1 MRRYLAL
8 WAELFRLS
16 WRRKPR
22 LVCGMLLVRTAAVAA
37 VAASALCLREAVD
50 AGLAHRSGPAVAAA
64 LGAAFTYAVT
74 QYLRGATGSLRI
86 LLVETV
92 GLTDLQ
98 QRIYRDIAGVE
109 GLDHLERTDFL
120 DRVTVVRNSA
130 WGIADSLWASVEAVF
145 NVLEVVVALVL
156 LGTMNPWLLFLLA
169 FAAVPLWFDRRGLR
183 AVKDAE
189 TATAE
194 AFRLQRHLFGL
205 ATSASAGKELRLA
218 GSGPEL
224 ARRQREAWD
233 EAMRGRA
240 RARIGAAVW
249 KLSGWGLFT
258 AGFVA
263 GLALVTHRA
272 AHGHGTVGDIVLTVT
287 VANNLR
293 ESVHFAVLRATDTAG
308 ASRLIEP
315 YLWLRD
321 WVAADRARVRG
332 TAGGRTPEVLRE
344 GIVFENVSYTY
355 PGTDRL
361 ALDGVDVTLPA
372 GSVVAIVGEYGSGK
386 TTLVKLLAKFYRPDA
401 GRITVDGADLAE
413 LDTGQWRS
421 RSSAAFQD
429 FGRLHTTFAEA
440 VGLGDLAHAEDRER
454 VAEAVRAAD
463 AESLVARLPDGL
475 DSQLGREFDGV
486 DLSEGQWQK
495 TALARASMRR
505 DPLLFVLD
513 EPTASLD
520 APSED
525 AIFSRYMLRAREL
538 AARTGAVTL
547 IVSHRFSTV
556 TGADLILV
564 LDRGRLAEA
573 GTHEEL
579 VRLGGRYAD
588 LYAIQAD
595 AYSTASG
602 AG

>member
-1 MRRYLAL
+1 MKRYLGL

-16 WRRKPR
+16 WRKEPR
-22 LVCGMLLVRTAAVAA
+22 LVGGLLAARTASVAA

-50 AGLAHRSGPAVAAA
+50 AALAHHAGQAVAAA
-64 LGAAFTYAVT
+64 LGAALTYGVT
-74 QYLRGATGSLRI
+74 SLLRGATGSLRI
-86 LLVETV
+86 LLVEKV
-92 GLTDLQ
+92 GLTDLLQ
-98 QRIYRDIAGVE
+98 QIHRDIATVE

-130 WGIADSLWASVEAVF
+130 WGIADSLWASVDAVF
-145 NVLEVVVALVL
+145 NVVEVIVALVL
-156 LGTMNPWLLFLLA
+156 LGTMNPWLLFLLP
-169 FAAVPLWFDRRGLR
+169 FAAVPLWFDQRGLR
-183 AVKDAE
+183 AVKEAE

-194 AFRLQRHLFGL
+194 AFRLQRHLFEL
-205 ATSASAGKELRLA
+205 ATSPSAGKELRVA
-218 GSGPEL
+218 GSGPQL
-224 ARRQREAWD
+224 ARLQRQAWD

-240 RARIGAAVW
+240 RARISAAVW
-249 KLSGWGLFT
+249 KMSGWGLFT

-263 GLALVTHRA
+263 GLALVAHRVA
-272 AHGHGTVGDIVLTVT
+272 RGHGTVGDIMLTVA

-293 ESVHFAVLRATDTAG
+293 ESVHFAVVRATDTAS

-321 WVAADRARVRG
+321 WVTADRARVRG
-332 TAGGRTPEVLRE
+332 GEKAPEVLRA
-344 GIVFENVSYTY
+344 GIAFENVSYAY

-386 TTLVKLLAKFYRPDA
+386 TTLVKLLAKFYRPDS
-401 GRITVDGADLAE
+401 GRITVDGRDLAG
-413 LDTGQWRS
+413 LDTEDWRS

-429 FGRLHTTFAEA
+429 FGRLHTSFAEA
-440 VGLGDLAHAEDRER
+440 VGLGDLAHVEDRER
-454 VAEAVRAAD
+454 IAEAVRAAD

-495 TALARASMRR
+495 TALARASMRP

-525 AIFSRYMLRAREL
+525 AIFARYMQRARDL
-538 AARTGAVTL
+538 ATRTGAVTV

-564 LDRGRLAEA
+564 LDRGRLIEA

-579 VRLGGRYAD
+579 VLLGGRYAD
-588 LYAIQAD
+588 LYSIQAN
-595 AYSTASG
+595 AYAP

>member
-1 MRRYLAL
+1 MKRYLAL
-8 WAELFRLS
+8 WAELFGLS
-16 WRRKPR
+16 WRKEPR
-22 LVCGMLLVRTAAVAA
+22 LVGGILAAHTAAVAA

-50 AGLAHRSGPAVAAA
+50 AALAHHPGPAVAAA
-64 LGAAFTYAVT
+64 LGAALTYGVT
-74 QYLRGATGSLRI
+74 WFLRGARGSLRM
-86 LLVETV
+86 LLVEKV
-92 GLTDLQ
+92 GLTDLHQ
-98 QRIYRDIAGVE
+98 QIHRDIASVE

-120 DRVTVVRNSA
+120 DRVTVVRDSA
-130 WGIADSLWASVEAVF
+130 WEIASSLWASVDAVF
-145 NVLEVVVALVL
+145 NVIEVIVALVL

-169 FAAVPLWFDRRGLR
+169 FAAVPLWFDQRGLQ
-183 AVKDAE
+183 AVKEAE

-194 AFRLQRHLFGL
+194 PFRLQRHLFEL
-205 ATSASAGKELRLA
+205 ATSPSAGKELRVA

-224 ARRQREAWD
+224 ARRQQEAWD

-240 RARIGAAVW
+240 RARITAAVW
-249 KLSGWGLFT
+249 KMSGWGLFT

-263 GLALVTHRA
+263 GLALVVHRA
-272 AHGHGTVGDIVLTVT
+272 AHGHGTVGDVVLTVT

-293 ESVHFAVLRATDTAG
+293 GSVHYAVVRATETAG
-308 ASRLIEP
+308 STRLIDP

-332 TAGGRTPEVLRE
+332 GEKTPEVLRE
-344 GIVFENVSYTY
+344 GIVFENVTYAY

-386 TTLVKLLAKFYRPDA
+386 TTLIKLLAKFYRPDG
-401 GRITVDGADLAE
+401 GRITVDGKDLAE
-413 LDTGQWRS
+413 LDTGDWRS

-440 VGLGDLAHAEDRER
+440 VGLGDLAHAEDRDR
-454 VAEAVRAAD
+454 IAEAVRAAD

-495 TALARASMRR
+495 TALARASMRP

-520 APSED
+520 APSEN
-525 AIFSRYMLRAREL
+525 AIFARYMQRARHL
-538 AARTGAVTL
+538 ATRTGTVTV

-595 AYSTASG
+595 AYSASR
-602 AG
+602 

>member
-1 MRRYLAL
+1 MKRYLAL

-16 WRRKPR
+16 WRKEPR
-22 LVCGMLLVRTAAVAA
+22 LVGGLLAARTASVAA
-37 VAASALCLREAVD
+37 VAASALSLREAVD
-50 AGLAHRSGPAVAAA
+50 AALAHHAGPAVAAA
-64 LGAAFTYAVT
+64 LGAALTYGVT
-74 QYLRGATGSLRI
+74 SLLRGATGGLRI
-86 LLVETV
+86 LLVEKV
-92 GLTDLQ
+92 GLTDLLQ
-98 QRIYRDIAGVE
+98 QIHRDIATVE

-130 WGIADSLWASVEAVF
+130 WGIADSLWASVDAVF
-145 NVLEVVVALVL
+145 NVVEVIVALVL

-169 FAAVPLWFDRRGLR
+169 FAAVPLWFDQRGLR
-183 AVKDAE
+183 AVKEAE

-194 AFRLQRHLFGL
+194 AFRLQRHLFEL
-205 ATSASAGKELRLA
+205 ATSPSAGKELRVA
-218 GSGPEL
+218 GSGPQL
-224 ARRQREAWD
+224 ARLQQEAWD

-240 RARIGAAVW
+240 RARISAAVW
-249 KLSGWGLFT
+249 KMSGWGLFT

-263 GLALVTHRA
+263 GLALVAHRV
-272 AHGHGTVGDIVLTVT
+272 AHGHGTVGDIMLTVA

-293 ESVHFAVLRATDTAG
+293 ESVHFAVVRATDTAS

-321 WVAADRARVRG
+321 WVTADRARVRG
-332 TAGGRTPEVLRE
+332 GEKAPEVLRA
-344 GIVFENVSYTY
+344 GIAFENVSYAY
-355 PGTDRL
+355 PGTDRP

-386 TTLVKLLAKFYRPDA
+386 TTLVKLLAKFYRPDS
-401 GRITVDGADLAE
+401 GRITVDGRDLAE
-413 LDTGQWRS
+413 LDTEDWRS

-429 FGRLHTTFAEA
+429 FGRLHTSFAEA
-440 VGLGDLAHAEDRER
+440 VGLGDLAHVEDRER
-454 VAEAVRAAD
+454 IAEAVRAAD

-495 TALARASMRR
+495 TALARASMRP

-525 AIFSRYMLRAREL
+525 AIFARYMQRARDL
-538 AARTGAVTL
+538 ATRTGAVTV

-564 LDRGRLAEA
+564 LDHGRLTEA

-579 VRLGGRYAD
+579 VLLGGRYAD
-588 LYAIQAD
+588 LYSIQAN
-595 AYSTASG
+595 AYASTG
-602 AG
+602 

>member
-1 MRRYLAL
+1 VKRYLAL

-16 WRRKPR
+16 WRKEPR
-22 LVCGMLLVRTAAVAA
+22 LVGGLLAARTASVAA
-37 VAASALCLREAVD
+37 VAASALSLREAVD
-50 AGLAHRSGPAVAAA
+50 AALAHRAGPAVAAA
-64 LGAAFTYAVT
+64 LGAALTYGVT
-74 QYLRGATGSLRI
+74 SLFRGATGSLRI
-86 LLVETV
+86 LLVEKV
-92 GLTDLQ
+92 GLTDLLQ
-98 QRIYRDIAGVE
+98 QIHRDIATVE

-130 WGIADSLWASVEAVF
+130 WGIADSLWASVDAVF
-145 NVLEVVVALVL
+145 NVVEVIVALVL

-169 FAAVPLWFDRRGLR
+169 FAAVPLWFDQRGLR
-183 AVKDAE
+183 AVKEAE

-194 AFRLQRHLFGL
+194 AFRLQRHLFEL
-205 ATSASAGKELRLA
+205 ATSPSAGKELRVT
-218 GSGPEL
+218 GSGPQL
-224 ARRQREAWD
+224 ARLQQEAWD

-240 RARIGAAVW
+240 RARISAAVW
-249 KLSGWGLFT
+249 KMSGWGLFT

-263 GLALVTHRA
+263 GLALVAHRV
-272 AHGHGTVGDIVLTVT
+272 AHGHGTVGDIVLTVA

-293 ESVHFAVLRATDTAG
+293 ESVHFAVVRATDTAS

-321 WVAADRARVRG
+321 WVTADRVRVRG
-332 TAGGRTPEVLRE
+332 GEKAPEVLRA
-344 GIVFENVSYTY
+344 GIAFENVGYAY

-386 TTLVKLLAKFYRPDA
+386 TTLVKLLAKFYRPDS
-401 GRITVDGADLAE
+401 GRITVDGRDLAE
-413 LDTGQWRS
+413 LDTEDWRS

-429 FGRLHTTFAEA
+429 FGRLHTSFAEA
-440 VGLGDLAHAEDRER
+440 VGLGDLAHVEDRER
-454 VAEAVRAAD
+454 IAEAVRAAD

-495 TALARASMRR
+495 TALARASMRP

-525 AIFSRYMLRAREL
+525 AIFARYMKRARDL
-538 AARTGAVTL
+538 ATRTGAVTV

-564 LDRGRLAEA
+564 LDHGRLIEA

-579 VRLGGRYAD
+579 VLLGGRYAD
-588 LYAIQAD
+588 LYSIQAN
-595 AYSTASG
+595 AYAPTG
-602 AG
+602 

>member
-1 MRRYLAL
+1 VKRYLAL
-8 WAELFRLS
+8 WAELLRLS
-16 WRRKPR
+16 WRKEPR
-22 LVCGMLLVRTAAVAA
+22 LVGGILAARTASVAA

-50 AGLAHRSGPAVAAA
+50 AALAHHPGPAVAAA
-64 LGAAFTYAVT
+64 LGAALTYGVT
-74 QYLRGATGSLRI
+74 SLLRGATGSLRI
-86 LLVETV
+86 LLVEKV
-92 GLTDLQ
+92 GLTDLLQ
-98 QRIYRDIAGVE
+98 QIHRDIATVE

-130 WGIADSLWASVEAVF
+130 WGIADSLWASVDAVF
-145 NVLEVVVALVL
+145 NVVEVIVALVL

-169 FAAVPLWFDRRGLR
+169 FAAVPLWFDQRGLR
-183 AVKDAE
+183 AVKEAE
-189 TATAE
+189 TSTAE
-194 AFRLQRHLFGL
+194 AFRLQRHLFEL
-205 ATSASAGKELRLA
+205 ATSPSAGKELRVA
-218 GSGPEL
+218 GSGPRL
-224 ARRQREAWD
+224 ARLQQEAWD

-240 RARIGAAVW
+240 RARISAAVW
-249 KLSGWGLFT
+249 KMSGWGLFT

-263 GLALVTHRA
+263 GLALVAHRV
-272 AHGHGTVGDIVLTVT
+272 AHGHGTVGDVMLTVA

-293 ESVHFAVLRATDTAG
+293 ESVHFAVVRATDTAS

-321 WVAADRARVRG
+321 WVTADRARVRG
-332 TAGGRTPEVLRE
+332 GEKAPEVLRA
-344 GIVFENVSYTY
+344 GIAFENVSYAY

-386 TTLVKLLAKFYRPDA
+386 TTLVKLLAKFYRPDS
-401 GRITVDGADLAE
+401 GRITVDGRDLSG
-413 LDTGQWRS
+413 LDTQDWRS

-429 FGRLHTTFAEA
+429 FGRLHTSFAEA
-440 VGLGDLAHAEDRER
+440 VGLGDLAHVEDRER
-454 VAEAVRAAD
+454 IAEAVRAAD

-475 DSQLGREFDGV
+475 DTQLGREFDGV

-495 TALARASMRR
+495 TALARASMRP

-525 AIFSRYMLRAREL
+525 AIFARYMQRARDL
-538 AARTGAVTL
+538 ATRTGAVTV

-564 LDRGRLAEA
+564 LDDGRLIEA

-579 VRLGGRYAD
+579 VLLDGRYAD
-588 LYAIQAD
+588 LYSIQAN
-595 AYSTASG
+595 AYAPTA
-602 AG
+602 